1 MYSVAYAIK
10 FMYKAKQKDFIVS
23 KLEALWWFDKE
34 KYKASRLKD
43 APLNIPRRYWNYK
56 LLLRLSEYVLKE
68 DIYMRRLKKRLEKT
82 KLNL

>member
-34 KYKASRLKD
+34 KYKTSRLKH
-43 APLNIPRRYWNYK
+43 APLNIPRRDWHYK

-68 DIYMRRLKKRLEKT
+68 DIYMRRLKKRLK
-82 KLNL
+82 KQN